1 MAITPNPLDRNE
13 KKFALVGELFRIA
26 NIAQYALF
34 FQEKMSLKEMQTEM
48 ERIKEIAVKYK
59 QAKNPKTPHPSIRFA
74 EWLSENE
81 WVKRKHGTHP
91 NKIGQYY
98 SHKHCEYKTI
108 EELFKQFTENK

>member
-1 MAITPNPLDRNE
+1 MATTPNPLDKKEE
-13 KKFALVGELFRIA
+13 KFNLVSQLFKIS

-34 FQEKMSLKEMQTEM
+34 FQEKMSLKEMQSEI
-48 ERIKEIAVKYK
+48 EKIKEIAVRYK
-59 QAKNPKTPHPSIRFA
+59 QGNNPKTPNPSIRFA

-81 WVKRKHGTHP
+81 WVKRNHGTHP

-108 EELFKQFTENK
+108 EELYKQFTENK